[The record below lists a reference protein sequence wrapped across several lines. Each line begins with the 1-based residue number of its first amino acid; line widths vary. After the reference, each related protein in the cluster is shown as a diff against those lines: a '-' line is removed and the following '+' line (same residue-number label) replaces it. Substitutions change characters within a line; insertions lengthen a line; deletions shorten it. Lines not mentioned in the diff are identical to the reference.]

1 MTLPEGNSNLT
12 ALESR
17 SGRVVESPGVVPEP
31 QNDTVKAEVVLSSDE
46 EQCGQLD
53 ESDSSGSTSDSGSS
67 SGDIPEDHE
76 LNKTFAPPKPPE
88 GFQRWQHAKLKT
100 IHLTEPGYFK
110 VFVCGRAVGA
120 FHHQI
125 SQDPRFD
132 SPVCWACFNK
142 AATRFEPD
150 NTLLK

>member
-142 AATRFEPD
+142 AD
-150 NTLLK
+150 KV